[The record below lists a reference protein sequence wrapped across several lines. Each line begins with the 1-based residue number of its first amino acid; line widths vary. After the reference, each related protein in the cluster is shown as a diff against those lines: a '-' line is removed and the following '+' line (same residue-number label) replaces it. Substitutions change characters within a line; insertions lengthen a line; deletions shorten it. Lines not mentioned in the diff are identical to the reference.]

1 MIMGTVRIKLGEL
14 LQERQLS
21 KNKFAQR
28 AELERTQLNRYI
40 NNEVALLS
48 VDVLARMCATLNCK
62 IEDLLEYTEEW
73 EGVRDGFFF
82 YASQSEVQGLV
93 LPWTSTLDFCV
104 LCQSPESRGFMRVSG
119 QNFYTSRVC

>member
-62 IEDLLEYTEEW
+62 IEDLLEYTDE
-73 EGVRDGFFF
+73 
-82 YASQSEVQGLV
+82 
-93 LPWTSTLDFCV
+93 
-104 LCQSPESRGFMRVSG
+104 
-119 QNFYTSRVC
+119 

>member
-28 AELERTQLNRYI
+28 AELERTQLNGYI

-48 VDVLARMCATLNCK
+48 VGVLARMCATLNCK
-62 IEDLLEYTEEW
+62 IEDLLEYTEE
-73 EGVRDGFFF
+73 
-82 YASQSEVQGLV
+82 
-93 LPWTSTLDFCV
+93 
-104 LCQSPESRGFMRVSG
+104 
-119 QNFYTSRVC
+119 

>member
-14 LQERQLS
+14 LQERLLS

-62 IEDLLEYTEEW
+62 IEDLLEYTEE
-73 EGVRDGFFF
+73 
-82 YASQSEVQGLV
+82 
-93 LPWTSTLDFCV
+93 
-104 LCQSPESRGFMRVSG
+104 
-119 QNFYTSRVC
+119 

>member
-62 IEDLLEYTEEW
+62 IEDLLEYTEE
-73 EGVRDGFFF
+73 
-82 YASQSEVQGLV
+82 
-93 LPWTSTLDFCV
+93 
-104 LCQSPESRGFMRVSG
+104 
-119 QNFYTSRVC
+119 

>member
-1 MIMGTVRIKLGEL
+1 MGTVRIKLGEL

-62 IEDLLEYTEEW
+62 IEDLLEYTEE
-73 EGVRDGFFF
+73 
-82 YASQSEVQGLV
+82 
-93 LPWTSTLDFCV
+93 
-104 LCQSPESRGFMRVSG
+104 
-119 QNFYTSRVC
+119 